1 MKMSEA
7 WHDFHDMA
15 FDEGYI
21 HQFQPDSQNSEAA
34 AEELSL
40 KIQYPPIEHLLND
53 HKDRPNQRDCY
64 KYNSYK

>member
-1 MKMSEA
+1 
-7 WHDFHDMA
+7 MA